1 MKVLCVRLGGDRE
14 SDPWLTLN
22 KEYLVVSVEFRP
34 RGVARLRIIADDER
48 TPILVDS
55 YHFAV
60 NREPLP
66 LSWVC
71 TIREEG
77 TMEFEP
83 KSWAALDFWERYF
96 DREPVAV
103 ATFDEELRRM
113 TEAD

>member
-1 MKVLCVRLGGDRE
+1 VKVLCVSLGYDRK

-34 RGVARLRIIADDER
+34 RGVAKLRIIADDQR

-55 YHFAV
+55 SHFAV

-71 TIREEG
+71 TIREGG

-83 KSWAALDFWERYF
+83 KSWAELDFWERYF
-96 DREPVAV
+96 DRDPLAV
-103 ATFDEELRRM
+103 ATFDEEVRHM
-113 TEAD
+113 TES